1 MGEERKEVK
10 KPTLCT
16 AVLPLIFMFV
26 VLFTGLVVYSI
37 DIKIL
42 LIIFDAFTIWVCM
55 YQGHKCK
62 EN

>member
-10 KPTLCT
+10 KPTLFT

-42 LIIFDAFTIWVCM
+42 LIICAAFTICIRDI
-55 YQGHKCK
+55 
-62 EN
+62 N

>member
-10 KPTLCT
+10 KPTLFT

-37 DIKIL
+37 VL
-42 LIIFDAFTIWVCM
+42 RFF
-55 YQGHKCK
+55 
-62 EN
+62 